1 MSNTDTEA
9 SKLDGYFV
17 SDFNINYEIP
27 VNSIFKSIVLSGM
40 VNNIFNKEY
49 VDRGYTYLNFWSGPT
64 SFEEQGYYP
73 QATTNFLIGAT
84 IKF

>member
-1 MSNTDTEA
+1 MLIFTPNSKLQMALIGKYVSSQYMSNTDTEA

-40 VNNIFNKEY
+40 VNNIFNKEESMVEGQY
-49 VDRGYTYLNFWSGPT
+49 NMSSST
-64 SFEEQGYYP
+64 
-73 QATTNFLIGAT
+73 A
-84 IKF
+84 